1 MIYSVLSLFLFSLC
15 AVYGHWTKHTTEIV
29 SFAFKY
35 HLSRIC
41 ALHTLTIL
49 FLSNCW
55 VHATHRSIC
64 KTVRRIKRKE
74 EQTTMNL
81 IICSAPFM
89 YLISLSGL
97 SATQRINIHF
107 FFNKRKM
114 CKNKWKKGGSW
125 HRIEIDKKRQTQNR
139 IKSKE
144 CKQQYC

>member
-81 IICSAPFM
+81 IICSAAFM
-89 YLISLSGL
+89 FLISLSGL
-97 SATQRINIHF
+97 SATQRINIQF
-107 FFNKRKM
+107 FSTKERCVRTNGRRVAVGIASKQTKRGK
-114 CKNKWKKGGSW
+114 
-125 HRIEIDKKRQTQNR
+125 HRTE
-139 IKSKE
+139 
-144 CKQQYC
+144 